1 MEDISA
7 DNSTNPV
14 GVIPAANNRGISLVR
29 KNELSVGAFPA
40 DTNNFNITHDS
51 TTLQL
56 SINEESNKDQ
66 ESSGSVGISPANT
79 SNNTNLN
86 STVGISPA
94 KQQPHNHHLL
104 NNVDFNILYTNSD
117 SLLNKRDELQSILY
131 EDRTDIV
138 SITEVLPK
146 NRCPSGYG
154 SIEWN
159 ISGYIAYHPDFT
171 NYKGR
176 GCIIYAKDTLESFQV
191 NIGDSQLIEHVAV
204 GINCQNGEKLLI
216 ICVYRSPSATD
227 RECIR
232 ELSHILTKR

>member
-1 MEDISA
+1 M
-7 DNSTNPV
+7 
-14 GVIPAANNRGISLVR
+14 IPAANSRGISLVR

-104 NNVDFNILYTNSD
+104 DNVDFNINS
-117 SLLNKRDELQSILY
+117 L
-131 EDRTDIV
+131 
-138 SITEVLPK
+138 
-146 NRCPSGYG
+146 
-154 SIEWN
+154 
-159 ISGYIAYHPDFT
+159 
-171 NYKGR
+171 
-176 GCIIYAKDTLESFQV
+176 
-191 NIGDSQLIEHVAV
+191 
-204 GINCQNGEKLLI
+204 
-216 ICVYRSPSATD
+216 
-227 RECIR
+227 
-232 ELSHILTKR
+232 